1 MRASQ
6 PEAWQCV
13 LICWGTKYGAADINR
28 LVKRVADQNRSVARF
43 VLVSDRLHEGL
54 DPRVEHTELPDV
66 YRKSEF
72 MTSGCQAKLGIF
84 KSGVL
89 KPDMPAIYID
99 LDTVILGPIEQAFQF
114 RKDDRSIVMFQSAVL
129 PFSGL
134 ARIIYRLTKGK
145 HYARGNSSFIV
156 FHPKHCTMISDEFL
170 KINDAGA
177 FLKFRPTIA
186 DERFISWVA
195 QEHMIALPKH
205 FAVKFPTEFM
215 LHHWLLTCTKSCL
228 PWVRKRRDK
237 LKVVNLCDVEIKPEN
252 LVNLRVGA
260 QISDSKGWV
269 LVWTN
274 FALGSIR
281 HKLITYYS
289 DKTEADAR

>member
-1 MRASQ
+1 M
-6 PEAWQCV
+6 
-13 LICWGTKYGAADINR
+13 
-28 LVKRVADQNRSVARF
+28 
-43 VLVSDRLHEGL
+43 
-54 DPRVEHTELPDV
+54 
-66 YRKSEF
+66 
-72 MTSGCQAKLGIF
+72 
-84 KSGVL
+84 
-89 KPDMPAIYID
+89 
-99 LDTVILGPIEQAFQF
+99 
-114 RKDDRSIVMFQSAVL
+114 
-129 PFSGL
+129 
-134 ARIIYRLTKGK
+134 IYRLTNGK
-145 HYARGNSSFIV
+145 RYARGNSSFIV
-156 FHPKHCTMISDEFL
+156 FHPKHCTIISDEFL
-170 KINDAGA
+170 KIYDAGA
-177 FLKFRPTIA
+177 FLQFRPTIA

>member
-54 DPRVEHTELPDV
+54 DPRVEHAELPDV

-72 MTSGCQAKLGIF
+72 MTGGCQAKLGIF

-114 RKDDRSIVMFQSAVL
+114 RKDDRSIVMFQSAFCL
-129 PFSGL
+129 FRLG
-134 ARIIYRLTKGK
+134 ADIYRLTK
-145 HYARGNSSFIV
+145 RQTL
-156 FHPKHCTMISDEFL
+156 CTR
-170 KINDAGA
+170 
-177 FLKFRPTIA
+177 KFVVHRLSP
-186 DERFISWVA
+186 
-195 QEHMIALPKH
+195 QALH
-205 FAVKFPTEFM
+205 
-215 LHHWLLTCTKSCL
+215 
-228 PWVRKRRDK
+228 
-237 LKVVNLCDVEIKPEN
+237 N
-252 LVNLRVGA
+252 
-260 QISDSKGWV
+260 
-269 LVWTN
+269 N
-274 FALGSIR
+274 F
-281 HKLITYYS
+281 
-289 DKTEADAR
+289 